1 MGPPWITQQHR
12 SRVLSSQRYG
22 FPSLK
27 TTVKRHRSG
36 ENHLSDSEG
45 YGGEAQHVR
54 QELQHVKRFKIR
66 LFIKIVTVMVC
77 LYPRGTAL
85 PAHPPRHGLG
95 VKSPTNTNS
104 TKRLNRSYHEL
115 ADKPASSHAK
125 LVIRAGRHVTG
136 PGGDQYEWTY
146 HVPRHETLL
155 CSRIA

>member
-22 FPSLK
+22 LPSLGIP
-27 TTVKRHRSG
+27 VKRHRTR
-36 ENHLSDSEG
+36 ENPLSESEG
-45 YGGEAQHVR
+45 HGGEAQHVR
-54 QELQHVKRFKIR
+54 QELQHVKGSKIR
-66 LFIKIVTVMVC
+66 LFDKIAVRPVC

-85 PAHPPRHGLG
+85 PAHPPRHGVG
-95 VKSPTNTNS
+95 VRSPTNTNS
-104 TKRLNRSYHEL
+104 TKRMNRSYHEL

-125 LVIRAGRHVTG
+125 LVIRAGRHATG